1 MKFFKKILTFSVV
14 AILLLCLVGCGNQN
28 TETAIANNLEKSTTN
43 LMSTLNKLEEMSY
56 NDIVIK
62 EISPLADSTYNTV
75 NTSALQKI
83 KWHTIGKTV
92 NLEPD
97 VKFVNAQLT
106 YENENSDKT
115 STSYGHKT
123 QEITDDVTYSY
134 KPKYVNN
141 VSDSFSRKYFN
152 SFVNS
157 VENIYCQ
164 CSDCISCD
172 AECKNTKDQLKNN
185 INDTKVLCQK
195 LRDGTIKMK
204 SEDIENCKTQINN
217 LNDCIKRLARTNGNV
232 NIKCNDIKSLK
243 ENFSS
248 HIGSVQD
255 AYSRLLNTLETRLDY
270 LDCCNEKLN
279 EICDVI
285 NQTNVNKTEIQNNL
299 SDEQDIAKIENN
311 EIVKS
316 NENTEQ
322 NTQNSNQ
329 NGKDNN
335 NQNIQENNNQNVTEN
350 KNNNQQVENQN
361 GNQNDID
368 RTNQNNTDGTNQN
381 SISNQKPN
389 QTNNN
394 IPPVQ
399 NVNPQ
404 QNTIPNANA
413 PYYNNGAYNGNG
425 VYNGYNNGVYN
436 GYNNGYNYNYPPRN
450 IDTYQNIEK
459 NIDTYSPKFPVL
471 NNQNAN
477 GLNSNG
483 TNNVVTATQSNEVA
497 TKTTEE
503 KTSKD
508 EKENNKQENS
518 IEKIL
523 KKDSQNNRQVVAPKK
538 KMPKR
543 KEAIKPIDDG
553 KSNNIDSPL
562 PNPYDDKKIDDQKE
576 KLEREKLEKNNDAKS
591 ETEEKSL
598 QNTKTNENE
607 KINTKLLNNNQSNNK
622 NDTMQ
627 SAIQNKIVKPINLS
641 KTNLV
646 VDEENH
652 HCHQT
657 LN

>member
-1 MKFFKKILTFSVV
+1 MKFFKKMLTFSVV

-92 NLEPD
+92 NLEPN

-106 YENENSDKT
+106 YENENSEKT
-115 STSYGHKT
+115 STSYGHKK

-543 KEAIKPIDDG
+543 KETIKPIDDG

>member
-106 YENENSDKT
+106 YGNENSNKT
-115 STSYGHKT
+115 NTNYDHKT

-141 VSDSFSRKYFN
+141 VSDSFSRKHFN
-152 SFVNS
+152 SFVNN

-185 INDTKVLCQK
+185 INDTQVLCQK

-204 SEDIENCKTQINN
+204 AEDIENCKTQINN

-232 NIKCNDIKSLK
+232 NSKCNDIKNLK

-285 NQTNVNKTEIQNNL
+285 NQTNVNKTEVQNNL
-299 SDEQDIAKIENN
+299 SDEKDIAKIENN
-311 EIVKS
+311 EIVK
-316 NENTEQ
+316 NNGNTEQ
-322 NTQNSNQ
+322 NAQNNTQNE
-329 NGKDNN
+329 KDNN
-335 NQNIQENNNQNVTEN
+335 HQNIHENSNQNVTES
-350 KNNNQQVENQN
+350 KNNSQPVENQN
-361 GNQNDID
+361 GNQNN
-368 RTNQNNTDGTNQN
+368 NQNNTYGTNQN
-381 SISNQKPN
+381 SISNQMPN

-394 IPPVQ
+394 VPSVQ
-399 NVNPQ
+399 NVTPQ

-425 VYNGYNNGVYN
+425 VYNGYNNGY
-436 GYNNGYNYNYPPRN
+436 YNGYNYNYPPRN

-477 GLNSNG
+477 GINSNG
-483 TNNVVTATQSNEVA
+483 TNNVVTASQSNEVT
-497 TKTTEE
+497 TKTAEE

-508 EKENNKQENS
+508 EKDNDKQENKKENS

-523 KKDSQNNRQVVAPKK
+523 KKDSQNNRQIVAQKK

-562 PNPYDDKKIDDQKE
+562 PNPYDDKKIDEQKE
-576 KLEREKLEKNNDAKS
+576 KLEKEKPEKNNDAKS

-598 QNTKTNENE
+598 RNTKTNENE
-607 KINTKLLNNNQSNNK
+607 KINKKLLKNNQTHNK
-622 NDTMQ
+622 NYTMQ
-627 SAIQNKIVKPINLS
+627 NAMQSIKVKPFGIS

>member
-115 STSYGHKT
+115 STNYDHKAR
-123 QEITDDVTYSY
+123 EITDDVTYSY

-141 VSDSFSRKYFN
+141 VSDSFSRKHFN
-152 SFVNS
+152 SFVNN

-185 INDTKVLCQK
+185 INDTQVLCQK

-204 SEDIENCKTQINN
+204 AEDIENCKTQINN

-232 NIKCNDIKSLK
+232 NSKCNDIKNLK

-285 NQTNVNKTEIQNNL
+285 NQTNVNRTEVQNNL
-299 SDEQDIAKIENN
+299 SDEKDIAKIENN
-311 EIVKS
+311 EIVK
-316 NENTEQ
+316 NNGNAEQ
-322 NTQNSNQ
+322 NAQNNTQSEKDNNNKNINQNSNQ
-329 NGKDNN
+329 N
-335 NQNIQENNNQNVTEN
+335 VTES
-350 KNNNQQVENQN
+350 KNNSQPVENQN
-361 GNQNDID
+361 GNQNN
-368 RTNQNNTDGTNQN
+368 NQNNTDGTNQN
-381 SISNQKPN
+381 SISNQMPN

-394 IPPVQ
+394 VPSVQ
-399 NVNPQ
+399 NVTPQ

-425 VYNGYNNGVYN
+425 IYNGYNNGY
-436 GYNNGYNYNYPPRN
+436 YNGYNYNYPPRN

-477 GLNSNG
+477 GINSNG
-483 TNNVVTATQSNEVA
+483 TNNVVTATQSNEVT

-508 EKENNKQENS
+508 EKDNDKQENKKENS
-518 IEKIL
+518 LEKFL
-523 KKDSQNNRQVVAPKK
+523 KKDSQNNRQIVAPKK

-543 KEAIKPIDDG
+543 KETIKPIDDG

-562 PNPYDDKKIDDQKE
+562 PNPYDDKKIDEQKE
-576 KLEREKLEKNNDAKS
+576 KLEEEKPEKNNDAKS

-607 KINTKLLNNNQSNNK
+607 KISTKLLKNNQAHNK
-622 NDTMQ
+622 NYTMQ
-627 SAIQNKIVKPINLS
+627 NAMQSKKVVPFGIS

>member
-115 STSYGHKT
+115 STNYDHKAR
-123 QEITDDVTYSY
+123 EITDDVTYSY

-141 VSDSFSRKYFN
+141 VSDSFSRKHFN
-152 SFVNS
+152 SFVNN

-185 INDTKVLCQK
+185 INDTQVLCQK

-204 SEDIENCKTQINN
+204 AEDIENCKTQINN

-232 NIKCNDIKSLK
+232 NSKCNDIKNLK

-285 NQTNVNKTEIQNNL
+285 NQTNVNRTEVQNNL
-299 SDEQDIAKIENN
+299 SDEKDIAKIENN
-311 EIVKS
+311 EIVK
-316 NENTEQ
+316 NNGNTEQ
-322 NTQNSNQ
+322 NAQNNTQSE
-329 NGKDNN
+329 KDNN
-335 NQNIQENNNQNVTEN
+335 NKNINENSNQNVTES
-350 KNNNQQVENQN
+350 KNNSQPVENQN
-361 GNQNDID
+361 GNQNN
-368 RTNQNNTDGTNQN
+368 NQNNTDGTNQN
-381 SISNQKPN
+381 SISNQMPN
-389 QTNNN
+389 QINNN
-394 IPPVQ
+394 VPSVQ
-399 NVNPQ
+399 NVTPQ

-425 VYNGYNNGVYN
+425 VYNGYNNGY
-436 GYNNGYNYNYPPRN
+436 YNGYNYNYPPRN

-477 GLNSNG
+477 GINSNG
-483 TNNVVTATQSNEVA
+483 TNNVVTATQSNEVT

-508 EKENNKQENS
+508 EKDNDKQENKKENS
-518 IEKIL
+518 IEKFL
-523 KKDSQNNRQVVAPKK
+523 KKDSQNNRQIVAPKK

-562 PNPYDDKKIDDQKE
+562 PNPYDDKKIDEQKE
-576 KLEREKLEKNNDAKS
+576 KLEKEKPEKNNDAKS

-598 QNTKTNENE
+598 QNKKTNENE
-607 KINTKLLNNNQSNNK
+607 KISTKLLKNNQTHNK
-622 NDTMQ
+622 NYTMQ
-627 SAIQNKIVKPINLS
+627 NAMQSKKVKPFGIS

-652 HCHQT
+652 RCHQT

>member
-43 LMSTLNKLEEMSY
+43 LMSTLNKLEEISY

-106 YENENSDKT
+106 YENENSEKT